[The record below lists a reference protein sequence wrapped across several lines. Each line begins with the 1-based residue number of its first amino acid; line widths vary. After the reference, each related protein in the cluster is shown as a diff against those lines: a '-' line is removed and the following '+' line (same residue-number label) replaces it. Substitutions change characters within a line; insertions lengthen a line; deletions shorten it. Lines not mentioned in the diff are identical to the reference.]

1 VVVNLI
7 ENKIMRESTPKV
19 KAAAK
24 KWDLEDFKSRYEND
38 SSPESQTSGKF
49 KDYLV
54 SLPH

>member
-7 ENKIMRESTPKV
+7 ENKIMRESTTEV

-54 SLPH
+54 NLPH